1 MSGSLIGTPLSINSF
16 RPLLILLI
24 NNNFSPLIGFP
35 PTTLLA
41 LFLMLFGTDGTDFNV
56 VFEGEEAFEKTE
68 A

>member
-24 NNNFSPLIGFP
+24 NSNFSPFIGLP
-35 PTTLLA
+35 PITLLA
-41 LFLMLFGTDGTDFNV
+41 LFLTLFGIDGTDFNV